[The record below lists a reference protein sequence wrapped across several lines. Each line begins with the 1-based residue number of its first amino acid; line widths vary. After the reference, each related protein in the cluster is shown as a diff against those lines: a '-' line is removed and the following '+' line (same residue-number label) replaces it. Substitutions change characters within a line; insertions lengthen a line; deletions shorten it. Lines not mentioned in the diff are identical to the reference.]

1 MWAIH
6 GTAISIIILD
16 AGVGPRNRTAIKH
29 AKEMITL

>member
-16 AGVGPRNRTAIKH
+16 AGGWS
-29 AKEMITL
+29 